1 MGGAPRNR
9 PCYPAVRRRS
19 RGRNF
24 VFVSGRRPARGLVSA
39 AMSLRPPACDKR
51 VHLFP
56 ASVVPVLSAPRRIA
70 LPRASPSMA
79 AVAIVLSLA
88 AAGTSRAQTGDQ
100 LRAEEHSL
108 AAEIA
113 SQSDRIDALQAQA
126 SSLGAQV
133 ASLEADLGR
142 SRARLAA
149 LEQKLAQQR
158 RDLQVVRRSVGLAQR
173 RLERR
178 LVTLYT
184 SEEPQ
189 LFEILLGASDLST
202 ALDAIESRDRVASVD
217 RSLVDEVRTGRARLA
232 RARARTA
239 ALHRR
244 RQKET
249 AALASRTAARRA
261 LHASLIARR
270 DTLSALVADRR
281 RDLAAIRVRRGE
293 WEAQTRALASAGG
306 QVGSLAAA
314 ASALPAPTAAT
325 GSGGFIWPVRGSIL
339 SPFGQRW
346 GRLHSGIDIAAPA
359 GTPIVASASGRVA
372 FSGSMGGYGLLVVV
386 QHAGGL
392 STAYAHNSSNAV
404 SVGQSVAQGQV
415 IASVGCTGHCT
426 GDHVHFEVRVN
437 GAAVDPM
444 AYL

>member
-1 MGGAPRNR
+1 
-9 PCYPAVRRRS
+9 
-19 RGRNF
+19 
-24 VFVSGRRPARGLVSA
+24 
-39 AMSLRPPACDKR
+39 
-51 VHLFP
+51 
-56 ASVVPVLSAPRRIA
+56 
-70 LPRASPSMA
+70 MA
-79 AVAIVLSLA
+79 AS
-88 AAGTSRAQTGDQ
+88 TSRAQTGDQ
-100 LRAEEHSL
+100 LRTEEQSL

-113 SQSDRIDALQAQA
+113 SQSDRIEVLQTQA

-133 ASLEADLGR
+133 ASLEAELGQ
-142 SRARLAA
+142 SRARLAE
-149 LEQKLAQQR
+149 LQRRLDQQR
-158 RDLQVVRRSVGLAQR
+158 RDLDVVGRSVNVAQR

-189 LFEILLGASDLST
+189 LLEILLGASDLST

-217 RSLVDEVRTGRARLA
+217 RSLVAEVRTGRARLA
-232 RARARTA
+232 RARALTA
-239 ALHRR
+239 VLHRR
-244 RQKET
+244 RKKET

-261 LHASLIARR
+261 LHASLLARR
-270 DTLSALVADRR
+270 DTLAALVADRR
-281 RDLAAIRVRRGE
+281 RDLAAIRVRRSD
-293 WEAQTRALASAGG
+293 WEAQTRALASAGAS
-306 QVGSLAAA
+306 VGSLAAA
-314 ASALPAPTAAT
+314 TSALPAPTVGA
-325 GSGGFIWPVRGSIL
+325 GSGGFIWPVSGSIV
-339 SPFGQRW
+339 SPFGLRW

-372 FSGSMGGYGLLVVV
+372 FAGSMGGYGLIVVV

-392 STAYAHNSSNAV
+392 STAYAHNSSIGV
-404 SVGQSVAQGQV
+404 SVGQSVAQGQF

>member
-1 MGGAPRNR
+1 
-9 PCYPAVRRRS
+9 
-19 RGRNF
+19 
-24 VFVSGRRPARGLVSA
+24 
-39 AMSLRPPACDKR
+39 
-51 VHLFP
+51 
-56 ASVVPVLSAPRRIA
+56 
-70 LPRASPSMA
+70 MA
-79 AVAIVLSLA
+79 AVAAVLSLVVVS
-88 AAGTSRAQTGDQ
+88 TSRAQSGEQ
-100 LRAEEHSL
+100 LRADERSL
-108 AAEIA
+108 TAEIA
-113 SQSDRIDALQAQA
+113 SQSDRIDALQGQA

-133 ASLEADLGR
+133 ASLQLELGR
-142 SRARLAA
+142 SRARVAE
-149 LEQKLAQQR
+149 LERKLAQQR
-158 RDLQVVRRSVGLAQR
+158 RDLDVVGRSLNVAQR

-189 LFEILLGASDLST
+189 LLEILLGASDLST

-232 RARARTA
+232 RARAQTA
-239 ALHRR
+239 ALHQR

-261 LHASLIARR
+261 LYASLLARR
-270 DTLSALVADRR
+270 DTLTALVADRR
-281 RDLAAIRVRRGE
+281 RDLAAIRVRRSD
-293 WEAQTRALASAGG
+293 WEAQTRALASAGSSI
-306 QVGSLAAA
+306 GSLTAAT
-314 ASALPAPTAAT
+314 SALPAPTLG
-325 GSGGFIWPVRGSIL
+325 GSGGFIWPIRGAIV

-372 FSGSMGGYGLLVVV
+372 FSGSMGGYGLIVVV

-404 SVGQSVAQGQV
+404 SGGQTVTQGQV
-415 IASVGCTGHCT
+415 IAAVGCTGHCT

-437 GAAVDPM
+437 GSPVDPM